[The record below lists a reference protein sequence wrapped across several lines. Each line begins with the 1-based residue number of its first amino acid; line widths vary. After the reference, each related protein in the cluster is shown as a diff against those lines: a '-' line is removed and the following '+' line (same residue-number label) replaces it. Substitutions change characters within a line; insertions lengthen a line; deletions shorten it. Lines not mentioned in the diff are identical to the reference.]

1 MAYDNVKYSSR
12 AVPGFCR
19 QPYLQGAGLA
29 RTVAHRIRRSLAG
42 PSRTGEVGRLH
53 RRQRPKPGGGACCP
67 GALQCRR
74 GHAFCRARLCRTIGQ
89 LTAGVLRCEC
99 RRHPL
104 VCSAPCEKRASKDE
118 RTRSS
123 SCATYGAPDRTP
135 ISETAP
141 QRPINPYG
149 RSKLMAE
156 TFLADCAAAYGFRVA
171 SLRYFNA
178 AGADPD
184 GELCERHDPETHLV
198 PLAIMAA
205 TGRAG
210 PLRIFGD
217 DYPTPDGT
225 CVRDFVHVTDLAEGH
240 VRALA
245 KLDAGANSL
254 SINLGSG
261 RGHSVKEVVG
271 EVARASGREVPVEI
285 GPRRQGDPPVLV
297 ADVSLAKE
305 TFGFEPRR
313 SDLAIIVEDAL
324 HSFRL
329 HFR

>member
-1 MAYDNVKYSSR
+1 MASTRILVT
-12 AVPGFCR
+12 G
-19 QPYLQGAGLA
+19 GAGFVGSHTCKALA
-29 RTVAHRIRRSLAG
+29 SHGLWPIVFDDLS
-42 PSRTGEVGRLH
+42 
-53 RRQRPKPGGGACCP
+53 
-67 GALQCRR
+67 R
-74 GHAFCRARLCRTIGQ
+74 GHRELVKWGDFIAGNVRNRAEVHAALEHYKVDAVMHFAALAYVGESVNSPLEYYDVNVAGTRCVLSAMRETGVQTI
-89 LTAGVLRCEC
+89 VL
-99 RRHPL
+99 
-104 VCSAPCEKRASKDE
+104 
-118 RTRSS
+118 SS

-156 TFLADCAAAYGFRVA
+156 TLLADCAAAYGFRVA

-184 GELCERHDPETHLV
+184 GELCERHDPETHLI

-305 TFGFEPRR
+305 N
-313 SDLAIIVEDAL
+313 SWL
-324 HSFRL
+324 
-329 HFR
+329 